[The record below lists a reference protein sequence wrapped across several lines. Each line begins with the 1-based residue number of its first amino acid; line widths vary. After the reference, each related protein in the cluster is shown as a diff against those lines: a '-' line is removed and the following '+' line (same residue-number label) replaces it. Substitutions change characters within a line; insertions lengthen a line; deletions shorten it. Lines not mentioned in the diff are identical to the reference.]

1 MKKYLLFFLSVFLF
15 SNLVLSQ
22 QLSFERLYSDSF
34 KSEFYL
40 TLDAQYVK
48 GDLDNDGDIDLILN
62 GTVGGNPRTT
72 VYFNDGLD
80 NFNIAGSLNGVFQGS
95 LELGDVDGDGDLDC
109 ILSGRTVFQYY
120 ETVLMLNDGNGNF
133 SHSQVSLPPMR
144 FSSTILG
151 DVDGDNDLD
160 LFITGEGWNGK
171 IHTELYLNDG
181 LGAFSIDSNNAF
193 IQLQRSD
200 AVFFD
205 IDNDSDL
212 DLVYAGENSSGLK
225 NTNVY
230 LNNGLGDFTIDYT
243 NTFIGTSFPKLKLA
257 DIDNDGDKD
266 LWMLGY
272 VGQGSASQIMLYI
285 NNGSGLLKLDSVNIF
300 PNIDR
305 ASITLFDLNNDNQ
318 LDIIFTGSL
327 NNVST
332 TQIFNNKGNGQFA
345 KDTMNNLRNV
355 QNGSVIPLDLNNDS
369 FEDLVLFGNQ
379 TGFGSPISSIYLNDQ
394 NGRFNIRAPSN
405 IIIPLLYGVTIHAD
419 IDGDQDEDLFMTG
432 MDIDGNP
439 RSLLYK
445 NDGSGNFQ
453 LNSSPI
459 IGTYDGESVFTD
471 IDQDSDVDLVVSG
484 KDNNDILITKIY
496 LNDGLGNFIED
507 TINKLQG
514 VYQSSIVVSDF
525 NNDGQQDLVVAGSLS
540 SRVSSTNLYFG
551 NNGIFILDS
560 TYQIKNLGFGS
571 ISVADID
578 NDNDLDLF
586 ISGEGLDP
594 SSIWNWGSFSF
605 IYENDGSGGF
615 TKSTKRPLF
624 EQVSRGNSEFADID
638 NDGDYDLIYSGSG
651 TNVATG
657 TNVYLNDGLGDFRR
671 SIDFNTLYSNYSQIL
686 TDLDN
691 DNDLDI
697 ITYGNSIST
706 IHLNDSLGYFSI
718 FQNQY
723 LTSFQGG
730 SSTYFDIDGDNDIDL
745 LFIGV
750 SLFSSHSVFIYRN
763 ELISKVG
770 IEERK
775 VATEYKLVPN
785 PTNGVVDITDDY
797 QEIKSVEVYSIN
809 GQLIFSNELT
819 QSLSH
824 QINLPDQNGIYI
836 LLIHAKDGQS
846 AQRVVKY

>member
-1 MKKYLLFFLSVFLF
+1 MKKYLLYFLPIFLF
-15 SNLVLSQ
+15 SNQVLSQ

-48 GDLDNDGDIDLILN
+48 GDLDSDGDIDLILN

-80 NFNIAGSLNGVFQGS
+80 NFNIAGSLNGVSQGS

-109 ILSGRTVFQYY
+109 ILSGRTAFQYY

-144 FSSTILG
+144 FSATILG

-160 LFITGEGWNGK
+160 LFITGEGWNGI
-171 IHTELYLNDG
+171 IHSELYLNDG

-193 IQLQRSD
+193 IQLKRSD

-212 DLVYAGENSSGLK
+212 DLIYAGENSSGQK
-225 NTNVY
+225 STNVY
-230 LNNGLGDFTIDYT
+230 LNNGLGDFTIDFT
-243 NTFIGTSFPKLKLA
+243 NTLIGTSFCTLEFA

-272 VGQGSASQIMLYI
+272 IGQSSSSQIMLYI
-285 NNGSGLLKLDSVNIF
+285 NNGSGLLKLDSVNNF

-305 ASITLFDLNNDNQ
+305 ASSTLIDLNNDNQ

-345 KDTMNNLRNV
+345 KDTINNLRNV

-369 FEDLVLFGNQ
+369 FEDLVFFGNQ

-394 NGRFNIRAPSN
+394 NGRLNIRALSN
-405 IIIPLLYGVTIHAD
+405 KIIPLLYGVSIHAD

-471 IDQDSDVDLVVSG
+471 IDQDSDVDLVMSG

-496 LNDGLGNFIED
+496 LTDGLGNFIED

-525 NNDGQQDLVVAGSLS
+525 NNDGQQDLIVAGSLS

-560 TYQIKNLGFGS
+560 TSQIKNLGFGS

-586 ISGEGLDP
+586 ISGEGIDP
-594 SSIWNWGSFSF
+594 SSMWNWGSFSF

-624 EQVSRGNSEFADID
+624 EQVSKGNSEFADID

-706 IHLNDSLGYFSI
+706 IHLNDSLGHFSI

-723 LTSFQGG
+723 LASFQGG

-770 IEERK
+770 LEERK
-775 VATEYKLVPN
+775 ETKEYKLVPN
-785 PTNGVVDITDDY
+785 PTNGVVTISDDS
-797 QEIKSVEVYSIN
+797 QEIKRVEVYSIN
-809 GQLIFSNELT
+809 GQLIFSNELA

-836 LLIHAKDGQS
+836 LLIHTKNGQS